1 MPSVAPLTINTFSV
15 MLFSFPLIH
24 CVYCQLRSETSG
36 RVATVEYNGPVS
48 RKGTMANQTP
58 AAGTDIVLV
67 ADDNAS
73 LRSKIGDYL
82 AIEDIRSAE
91 AGDGKMALAEAMR
104 VHPSVVL
111 LDIKMPAL
119 DGLSA
124 AKLIVELPWRPKV
137 ILMSG
142 FDDS

>member
-1 MPSVAPLTINTFSV
+1 
-15 MLFSFPLIH
+15 
-24 CVYCQLRSETSG
+24 
-36 RVATVEYNGPVS
+36 
-48 RKGTMANQTP
+48 MANQTP

-82 AIEDIRSAE
+82 AMEDIRSVE

-142 FDDS
+142 FDDSVRLANKAGLPVFAVLEKSVPLRMLARFVWAALEGGAANRLR

>member
-1 MPSVAPLTINTFSV
+1 
-15 MLFSFPLIH
+15 
-24 CVYCQLRSETSG
+24 
-36 RVATVEYNGPVS
+36 
-48 RKGTMANQTP
+48 MANQTP

-82 AIEDIRSAE
+82 AMEDIRSVE

-142 FDDS
+142 FDDSVRLANKAGLPAIDVLEKTVPLRMLARFVWAALEGGAANRLR